1 MIRLAVVFPAPF
13 GPRSATISPGC
24 TSNDTS
30 SRAMVPSKRRV
41 RCRTSITVRA
51 YERYELAFVEVDVVL
66 SLHGRAA
73 TALVLYYTAV
83 GLWGLFLG
91 IRNSGPSP
99 GFRGAIAIA
108 VIASV
113 VQGVL
118 GFVVLILGNPPREAL
133 HILYG
138 FALALAMPL
147 AASLVRDRAPRGQS
161 VALGFA
167 ALFTAGLAIR
177 GIITA

>member
-1 MIRLAVVFPAPF
+1 M
-13 GPRSATISPGC
+13 TQ
-24 TSNDTS
+24 
-30 SRAMVPSKRRV
+30 
-41 RCRTSITVRA
+41 
-51 YERYELAFVEVDVVL
+51 VDVAIL
-66 SLHGRAA
+66 SLHGRTA

-91 IRNSGPSP
+91 VRNSGPTP
-99 GFRGAIAIA
+99 GFRGAVAIA
-108 VIASV
+108 VIASIA
-113 VQGVL
+113 QGTLGLLVL
-118 GFVVLILGNPPREAL
+118 VFTGPPREAL

-138 FALALAMPL
+138 FAVVLAMPL

-167 ALFTAGLAIR
+167 ALFTAGLVIR

>member
-1 MIRLAVVFPAPF
+1 LDI
-13 GPRSATISPGC
+13 
-24 TSNDTS
+24 
-30 SRAMVPSKRRV
+30 
-41 RCRTSITVRA
+41 
-51 YERYELAFVEVDVVL
+51 VL

-91 IRNSGPSP
+91 VRGLGPTP
-99 GFRGAIAIA
+99 GFGGAIAIA
-108 VIASV
+108 VIASAA
-113 VQGVL
+113 QGML
-118 GFVVLILGNPPREAL
+118 GLLVAFSHPPRDLL
-133 HILYG
+133 HVLYG
-138 FALALAMPL
+138 FAVVVAMPL

-177 GIITA
+177 GIMTA

>member
-1 MIRLAVVFPAPF
+1 
-13 GPRSATISPGC
+13 
-24 TSNDTS
+24 
-30 SRAMVPSKRRV
+30 
-41 RCRTSITVRA
+41 
-51 YERYELAFVEVDVVL
+51 VDAVL

-83 GLWGLFLG
+83 GIWGLFLG
-91 IRNSGPSP
+91 VRNSGPTPS
-99 GFRGAIAIA
+99 FRGAIGIA

-113 VQGVL
+113 LQGAL
-118 GFVVLILGNPPREAL
+118 GFLVLILGNAPRETL

>member
-1 MIRLAVVFPAPF
+1 M
-13 GPRSATISPGC
+13 
-24 TSNDTS
+24 
-30 SRAMVPSKRRV
+30 
-41 RCRTSITVRA
+41 
-51 YERYELAFVEVDVVL
+51 DVLL

-91 IRNSGPSP
+91 IRNSGPTP
-99 GFRGAIAIA
+99 GFRGAVAIA
-108 VIASV
+108 VIASI
-113 VQGVL
+113 VQGAL
-118 GFVVLILGNPPREAL
+118 GLLVFVLGNPPRDSL

-138 FALALAMPL
+138 FAVALAMPL

-161 VALGFA
+161 VALGLA
-167 ALFTAGLAIR
+167 GLFTAGLAIR

>member
-1 MIRLAVVFPAPF
+1 MF
-13 GPRSATISPGC
+13 
-24 TSNDTS
+24 
-30 SRAMVPSKRRV
+30 
-41 RCRTSITVRA
+41 
-51 YERYELAFVEVDVVL
+51 EVDVVL

-73 TALVLYYTAV
+73 TALVLYYSAV

-91 IRNSGPSP
+91 VRNSGPTP
-99 GFRGAIAIA
+99 GFRGAVAIA

-113 VQGVL
+113 VQGAL
-118 GFVVLILGNPPREAL
+118 GFVVFLLGQPPREAL

>member
-1 MIRLAVVFPAPF
+1 MIRLAVVLPAPF
-13 GPRSATISPGC
+13 GPSSATISPGC
-24 TSNDTS
+24 TWNDTS
-30 SRAMVPSKRRV
+30 SSAMVPSKRRV
-41 RCRTSITVRA
+41 RCRTSITLRA
-51 YERYELAFVEVDVVL
+51 YERYEIAFVEVDVVL
-66 SLHGRAA
+66 SLHGRTA

-83 GLWGLFLG
+83 GLWGLYLG
-91 IRNSGPSP
+91 VRNAGPSP
-99 GFRGAIAIA
+99 GFRGAVAIA

-113 VQGVL
+113 VQGAL
-118 GFVVLILGNPPREAL
+118 GFVVFILGQPPRETL

-147 AASLVRDRAPRGQS
+147 AASLARDRTPRGQS

-167 ALFTAGLAIR
+167 SLFTAGLAIR

>member
-1 MIRLAVVFPAPF
+1 
-13 GPRSATISPGC
+13 
-24 TSNDTS
+24 
-30 SRAMVPSKRRV
+30 
-41 RCRTSITVRA
+41 
-51 YERYELAFVEVDVVL
+51 VDVVL

-83 GLWGLFLG
+83 GIWGLYLG
-91 IRNSGPSP
+91 VRNSGPTP

-113 VQGVL
+113 VQGAL
-118 GFVVLILGNPPREAL
+118 GFVEFFFGHPLRETL

-161 VALGFA
+161 VALGLA

>member
-1 MIRLAVVFPAPF
+1 L
-13 GPRSATISPGC
+13 S
-24 TSNDTS
+24 
-30 SRAMVPSKRRV
+30 
-41 RCRTSITVRA
+41 
-51 YERYELAFVEVDVVL
+51 VDVLL

-91 IRNSGPSP
+91 IRNSGPTP
-99 GFRGAIAIA
+99 GFRGAVAIA
-108 VIASV
+108 VIASI
-113 VQGVL
+113 VQGAL
-118 GFVVLILGNPPREAL
+118 GLLVFVLGNPPRDSL

-138 FALALAMPL
+138 FAVALAMPL

-161 VALGFA
+161 VALGLA
-167 ALFTAGLAIR
+167 GLFTAGLAIR

>member
-1 MIRLAVVFPAPF
+1 M
-13 GPRSATISPGC
+13 SW
-24 TSNDTS
+24 
-30 SRAMVPSKRRV
+30 
-41 RCRTSITVRA
+41 
-51 YERYELAFVEVDVVL
+51 VDALL
-66 SLHGRAA
+66 SLHGRAG

-83 GLWGLFLG
+83 GIWGLFLG
-91 IRNSGPSP
+91 IRNSGPTP

-113 VQGVL
+113 VQGAL
-118 GFVVLILGNPPREAL
+118 GFLVFAYVRPPNDLL
-133 HILYG
+133 HVLYG

-147 AASLVRDRAPRGQS
+147 AASVVRDRAPRGQS

>member
-1 MIRLAVVFPAPF
+1 VDLVF
-13 GPRSATISPGC
+13 
-24 TSNDTS
+24 
-30 SRAMVPSKRRV
+30 
-41 RCRTSITVRA
+41 
-51 YERYELAFVEVDVVL
+51 
-66 SLHGRAA
+66 SLHARTAW
-73 TALVLYYTAV
+73 ALVLYYTAV

-91 IRNSGPSP
+91 IRNSAPTP

-113 VQGVL
+113 VQGAL
-118 GFVVLILGNPPREAL
+118 GFLVFFFLRPPPDTL

-138 FALALAMPL
+138 FALAFAMPL
-147 AASLVRDRAPRGQS
+147 AASVVRDRAPRGQS
-161 VALGFA
+161 VALGLA

>member
-1 MIRLAVVFPAPF
+1 M
-13 GPRSATISPGC
+13 
-24 TSNDTS
+24 
-30 SRAMVPSKRRV
+30 
-41 RCRTSITVRA
+41 
-51 YERYELAFVEVDVVL
+51 DVAVL

-83 GLWGLFLG
+83 GIWGLFLG
-91 IRNSGPSP
+91 IRNSGPTP

-113 VQGVL
+113 VQGAL
-118 GFVVLILGNPPREAL
+118 GFLVFAYVRPPNDLL
-133 HILYG
+133 HVLYG

-147 AASLVRDRAPRGQS
+147 AASVVRDRAPRGQS

>member
-1 MIRLAVVFPAPF
+1 LF
-13 GPRSATISPGC
+13 
-24 TSNDTS
+24 
-30 SRAMVPSKRRV
+30 
-41 RCRTSITVRA
+41 
-51 YERYELAFVEVDVVL
+51 EVDVVL

-83 GLWGLFLG
+83 GLWGFFLG
-91 IRNSGPSP
+91 VRNSGPTP

-113 VQGVL
+113 AQGAL
-118 GFVVLILGNPPREAL
+118 GFVLFIQHPPPDLL

-147 AASLVRDRAPRGQS
+147 AASLVRDRTPRGQS
-161 VALGFA
+161 VALGLA

>member
-1 MIRLAVVFPAPF
+1 
-13 GPRSATISPGC
+13 
-24 TSNDTS
+24 
-30 SRAMVPSKRRV
+30 
-41 RCRTSITVRA
+41 
-51 YERYELAFVEVDVVL
+51 VDVVL

-73 TALVLYYTAV
+73 TALVLYYAAV
-83 GLWGLFLG
+83 GVWGLYLG
-91 IRNSGPSP
+91 IRNSAPTP

-113 VQGVL
+113 VQGAL
-118 GFVVLILGNPPREAL
+118 GFLVFFFLRPPPDTL
-133 HILYG
+133 HVLYG

-147 AASLVRDRAPRGQS
+147 AASLVRDRAPRGQA

>member
-1 MIRLAVVFPAPF
+1 MF
-13 GPRSATISPGC
+13 
-24 TSNDTS
+24 
-30 SRAMVPSKRRV
+30 
-41 RCRTSITVRA
+41 
-51 YERYELAFVEVDVVL
+51 EVDFVL

-91 IRNSGPSP
+91 IRNSGPTP
-99 GFRGAIAIA
+99 GFRGAVAIA
-108 VIASV
+108 VIASIA
-113 VQGVL
+113 QG
-118 GFVVLILGNPPREAL
+118 ILGLLVLAFSGQPREAL

-138 FALALAMPL
+138 FAVVLAMPL
-147 AASLVRDRAPRGQS
+147 AASLVRDRTPRGQS

>member
-1 MIRLAVVFPAPF
+1 MDL
-13 GPRSATISPGC
+13 
-24 TSNDTS
+24 
-30 SRAMVPSKRRV
+30 
-41 RCRTSITVRA
+41 
-51 YERYELAFVEVDVVL
+51 VL

-73 TALVLYYTAV
+73 TALVLYYSAV
-83 GLWGLFLG
+83 GFWGLFLG
-91 IRNSGPSP
+91 LRNSGPTP
-99 GFRGAIAIA
+99 GFRGAIAIG

-118 GFVVLILGNPPREAL
+118 GFLVYFFLRPPPDAL
-133 HILYG
+133 HVLYG

-147 AASLVRDRAPRGQS
+147 AASLVRDREPRGQT
-161 VALGFA
+161 VALGLA

>member
-1 MIRLAVVFPAPF
+1 LF
-13 GPRSATISPGC
+13 
-24 TSNDTS
+24 
-30 SRAMVPSKRRV
+30 
-41 RCRTSITVRA
+41 
-51 YERYELAFVEVDVVL
+51 EVDVVL

-83 GLWGLFLG
+83 GLWGLYLG
-91 IRNSGPSP
+91 VRDSGPTP
-99 GFRGAIAIA
+99 GFRGAVAIS

-113 VQGVL
+113 VQGAL
-118 GFVVLILGNPPREAL
+118 GFVVFFFGHPPRDLL
-133 HILYG
+133 HVLYG
-138 FALALAMPL
+138 FALVLAMPL

-161 VALGFA
+161 VALGLA